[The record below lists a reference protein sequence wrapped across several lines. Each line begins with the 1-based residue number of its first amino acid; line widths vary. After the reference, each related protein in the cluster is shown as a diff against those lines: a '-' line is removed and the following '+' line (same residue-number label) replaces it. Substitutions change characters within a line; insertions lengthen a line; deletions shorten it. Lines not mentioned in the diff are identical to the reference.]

1 MKQILSSLAAASL
14 LAACTATLDFD
25 DECNLDSDCASGLR
39 CVQRLCVQAGAG
51 GDGGAGGTG
60 GMGGGD
66 LDAMPDQALPAD
78 MGTDVGPDAQV
89 DQGAAWPP
97 TLPAECSTIHGV
109 SAEAAWSDDTVRL
122 GVLLPS
128 TGALG
133 AFGPSMAQ
141 AAFLAV
147 DEVNQIN
154 GLGNRKLAAIVC
166 DTATDADQSVRLAEW
181 LVNQARVPAIIGPAG
196 STNALR
202 AFNEAALAGQ
212 AVLITPSA
220 TSPALTDQQD
230 QNLLWRTAPSD
241 AIQGRAI
248 SAYLQAE
255 GLEKVAVVNRDDAYG
270 NGLTEA
276 IRVSLCNTRAC
287 TEANYFNRRYTEGD
301 SDLSAVFAQVQ
312 AFDPDALVL
321 IAYVA
326 DGVELVN
333 LAALAGI
340 RRLILADGTK
350 DTELLAQVNDPDALT
365 EAIGTAPA
373 APAGDIYQAF
383 LQRYTAQWGEAPGV
397 FNAQA
402 YDATWLLAFAV
413 GVAVEQGEITGPALA
428 AGLTRLSSGERIQA
442 GPTDF
447 NRGLGL
453 LRAGDNATIDYVGA
467 SGELDFDANGEAPGD
482 IEAWRFDVPGMA
494 VESLGTMYTA
504 SGQYMP
510 VAPAPDMGAPDPD
523 MGE

>member
-1 MKQILSSLAAASL
+1 MIRKALLGWAAAGL

-25 DECNLDSDCASGLR
+25 DECNQDSQCGTGLR
-39 CVQRLCVQAGAG
+39 CVQRLCVQ
-51 GDGGAGGTG
+51 GGAGGAG
-60 GMGGGD
+60 GAGDDMGGD
-66 LDAMPDQALPAD
+66 LDAAPDQGPPAD
-78 MGTDVGPDAQV
+78 RGVDQGPDAQV
-89 DQGAAWPP
+89 DQGTAWPP
-97 TLPAECSTIHGV
+97 ALPPECHTLHGV
-109 SAEAAWSDDTVRL
+109 PADAVWGADTVRF

-128 TGALG
+128 SGALG

-154 GLGNRKLAAIVC
+154 GLGNRKLALIVC
-166 DTATDADQSVRLAEW
+166 DTATDADQSVRLAQW
-181 LVNQARVPAIIGPAG
+181 LVQQAKVPAILGPAG

-255 GLEKVAVVNRDDAYG
+255 GLQKVAVVNRDDAYG

-276 IRVSLCNTRAC
+276 IRVSLCNARAC
-287 TEANYFNRRYTEGD
+287 TEANYFNRRYTEGAG
-301 SDLSAVFAQVQ
+301 DLSSVFAQVQ
-312 AFDPDALVL
+312 GFGPDVLVL
-321 IAYVA
+321 IAYVE

-350 DTELLAQVNDPDALT
+350 DTAMLEQVNDPQALADAV
-365 EAIGTAPA
+365 GTAPA

-383 LQRYTAQWGEAPGV
+383 LQRYTAQWGEGPGV
-397 FNAQA
+397 FNAQS
-402 YDATWLLAFAV
+402 YDAMYLLAFAA
-413 GVAVEQGEITGPALA
+413 GAAAEQGELTGPALA
-428 AGLTRLSSGERIQA
+428 QVLARLSAGPRIQA

-447 NRGLGL
+447 NRGMGL
-453 LRAGDNATIDYVGA
+453 LRASAEATVDYVGA
-467 SGELDFDANGEAPGD
+467 SGELDFDGNGEAPND
-482 IEAWRFDVPGMA
+482 IEAWRFDVDGMA
-494 VESLGTMYTA
+494 IESLGLMYTA
-504 SGQYMP
+504 GGEYMP
-510 VAPAPDMGAPDPD
+510 VAAAPDMGAPAPEPD